1 MKFNS
6 FSKSNA
12 IKFSMQIILQFYEN
26 WMKCFKDF
34 VYLNTL
40 IENKLSISVK
50 SKIQGELLL
59 YFVVKPKWLLL

>member
-12 IKFSMQIILQFYEN
+12 IKFSMQIILWKLKEI
-26 WMKCFKDF
+26 FKDF

-50 SKIQGELLL
+50 SKILGELLL
-59 YFVVKPKWLLL
+59 YFVVKSKWLLP

>member
-6 FSKSNA
+6 FSKSNT
-12 IKFSMQIILQFYEN
+12 IKSSMQIILWKLKEI
-26 WMKCFKDF
+26 FKDF

-50 SKIQGELLL
+50 SKILGELLL
-59 YFVVKPKWLLL
+59 YFVVKSKWLLL